1 MHVRRAAVRVRVR
14 RGFELP
20 RRPLRERLV
29 PGATGVI
36 EDVFEDVFALSPE
49 TDIANLPVPSR
60 STKPE

>member
-1 MHVRRAAVRVRVR
+1 
-14 RGFELP
+14 
-20 RRPLRERLV
+20 
-29 PGATGVI
+29 VI